1 MQTLLGHIERWL
13 AYSQAPL
20 EDCAGEKEVRYKKKK
35 NLNDSPYWESA
46 YGKKQPYK
54 AHGVFHFRGEIKIVG
69 NRDDMYK
76 CKECDRLL
84 FSTAF
89 TTSYIR
95 SDSAFHLK
103 TTCRE
108 CCTELEREKREA
120 RKNAP
125 PKSEVCDC
133 CHKNKKLQM
142 DHTHGTTN
150 VRGWLCANCNSGIGG
165 LRDNLEG
172 VLQAAIYLEKNT
184 DKIIET
190 LNGIKKGAK

>member
-1 MQTLLGHIERWL
+1 MENI
-13 AYSQAPL
+13 
-20 EDCAGEKEVRYKKKK
+20 AGEGEVRYKKKK
-35 NLNDSPYWESA
+35 NLNASPYWESA
-46 YGKKQPYK
+46 YGKKKPYK
-54 AHGVFHFRGEIKIVG
+54 THGVFHFRGEIKIVG

-103 TTCRE
+103 KICRE
-108 CCTELEREKREA
+108 CCTELEVEKREA

-150 VRGWLCANCNSGIGG
+150 VRGWLCTNCNTGIGAVG
-165 LRDNLEG
+165 DTLEG
-172 VLQAAIYLEKNT
+172 VLRAAIYLEK
-184 DKIIET
+184 DKSKIIEI
-190 LNGIKKGAK
+190 LNGIKKCLTKY